1 MARTT
6 TFSQA
11 TDYRKRGEDLPYR
24 APRHADPAAQ
34 EHVPQW
40 RAGMFSIA
48 HPLPTG
54 FEFKSFDLEDSPWI
68 LGRYRGLKSFTPTP
82 SADRQDPAVFTHYT
96 EAKAWFGASLINA
109 VQANSVDPYRDG
121 GVASRHLKKLIA
133 DNTTESKPD
142 SLLPGGAICRR
153 LLADDPD
160 RPLHYHATRESIL
173 QFITE
178 HGEETRTYLDNSD
191 FSDASLLT
199 GANYTYLDYLLRY
212 SREGLKQGATCAEML
227 EWFGTYALTS
237 GSWLGKSSANDSAL
251 LQLQAI
257 EYVQFPHHETA
268 ATTGSKDY
276 DHYLVFHVVAENCDD
291 LQLEAISRALDRP
304 RSSPGATAVKEFD
317 WHGTPTASPRAGRL
331 GNFQLLKNITCIA
344 EYLLNSDDLAGAT
357 QTFFMNDGGY
367 LVPAGKP
374 APTPEDSDSG
384 RKQIDRVQR
393 HRSVVAIPNRPIAS
407 NPQLWPDAA
416 HESDSWTR
424 EASWAWQLATG
435 ADQYHDRIPSQSR
448 LSSESESVDDIEDW
462 HIATV
467 DSGVAAV
474 RTNTYYTG
482 NPKITLLASTRF
494 VDILLLNMRT
504 FTALSALS
512 AMLNQKQELSAIT
525 LGSSKALS
533 ERLTDLNEAQI
544 EFAEIR
550 NVLWTETIP
559 RRSTGTAILH
569 GLRDTSGVRRMY
581 EDVSDDLNLRSDI
594 YSSIYQQITAKER
607 EQQQDVDKA
616 RQEAKDEARNTQNLL
631 LGAIGVVVG
640 APSIVEMAG
649 VEPGL
654 TGLLWTIGIALAL
667 AGAFFLWLRWS
678 AARHSTEGVRPES
691 APYPPES
698 TS

>member
-11 TDYRKRGEDLPYR
+11 TDYRKRGEDLPFR
-24 APRHADPAAQ
+24 SAPHDDPGSLDQA
-34 EHVPQW
+34 PQW

-48 HPLPTG
+48 HPLPAG
-54 FEFKSFDLEDSPWI
+54 FEFKSFDLADSPWI
-68 LGRYRGLKSFTPTP
+68 LGRYRGLKSFDPAP
-82 SADRQDPAVFTHYT
+82 PADGQDAVFTHYT

-109 VQANSVDPYRDG
+109 VQANSVDPYREG
-121 GVASRHLKKLIA
+121 GVASRHLKELIA
-133 DNTTESKPD
+133 DDNTESEPT
-142 SLLPGGAICRR
+142 SLLPEGDICRR
-153 LLADDPD
+153 LLAEDPD

-173 QFITE
+173 QFISE
-178 HGEETRTYLDNSD
+178 HPHDTRQYLDNSD
-191 FSDASLLT
+191 FSDQSRSKS
-199 GANYTYLDYLLRY
+199 ANYTYLDYLLRFC
-212 SREGLKQGATCAEML
+212 REGLKAGATSAEML

-237 GSWLGKSSANDSAL
+237 GSWLAKNSTNTAGL
-251 LQLQAI
+251 LQLQAV

-268 ATTGSKDY
+268 ATAGAKDY

-291 LQLEAISRALDRP
+291 LQLETISRALDRP
-304 RSSPGATAVKEFD
+304 RSSPSATVTRELD
-317 WHGTPTASPRAGRL
+317 WKGRQTAPPRAGRL
-331 GNFQLLKNITCIA
+331 GNFQLLKNITCLA
-344 EYLLNSDDLAGAT
+344 DFLLNSDNLAAAR
-357 QTFFMNDGGY
+357 QNFYMNDGGY
-367 LVPAGKP
+367 LVSAGKRP
-374 APTPEDSDSG
+374 PTPEDP
-384 RKQIDRVQR
+384 RHKQVDRVQR
-393 HRSVVAIPNRPIAS
+393 HRSVVAIPTRPIAS
-407 NPQLWPDAA
+407 NPQLWPNDTSE
-416 HESDSWTR
+416 ESDSWTR

-435 ADQYHDRIPSQSR
+435 GDQYHDRIPSQSR
-448 LSSESESVDDIEDW
+448 LGSESESVDDIEDW

-474 RTNTYYTG
+474 RTNTNYTG

-525 LGSSKALS
+525 LGSSKTLS
-533 ERLTDLNEAQI
+533 ARLTELNEAQI

-581 EDVSDDLNLRSDI
+581 EDVSGDLNLRSDI
-594 YSSIYQQITAKER
+594 YSSIYQQISSQER

-667 AGAFFLWLRWS
+667 AGAFYLWLRWS
-678 AARHSTEGVRPES
+678 AARHSTEGTSPSSDPSPR
-691 APYPPES
+691 ES